1 MTLAT
6 DESAPCDASAVGAY
20 RFVIESS
27 RIVSCQHFAIAQ
39 HSLRNRR
46 KQNIPS
52 AKIPSKTRKH
62 ELHSGKRLTKRLRSE
77 GTKRAAAE
85 KTITKSSKRTKDILR
100 IIVAGLD
107 AWCAQKRAKQ
117 IPSENSQK
125 PKRKNQKWELVW
137 KGKINNNHHE
147 IMCSPKRLK
156 LSSRQCFEH
165 THGKALLFF
174 DAGRLEGNYGCH
186 RVTTS
191 G

>member
-107 AWCAQKRAKQ
+107 A
-117 IPSENSQK
+117 
-125 PKRKNQKWELVW
+125 
-137 KGKINNNHHE
+137 
-147 IMCSPKRLK
+147 
-156 LSSRQCFEH
+156 
-165 THGKALLFF
+165 
-174 DAGRLEGNYGCH
+174 
-186 RVTTS
+186 
-191 G
+191 